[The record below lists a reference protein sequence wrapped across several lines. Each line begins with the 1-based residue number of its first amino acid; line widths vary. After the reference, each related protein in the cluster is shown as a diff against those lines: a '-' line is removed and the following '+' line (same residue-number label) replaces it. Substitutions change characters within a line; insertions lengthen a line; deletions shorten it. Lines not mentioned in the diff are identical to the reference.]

1 MVSAMGYSSPAAET
15 LSTQLMVPTKATTPT
30 RKDASSQIVA
40 VDHEVAGEA
49 AVGDVAFEDVSLEEI
64 LVGRAVL
71 HLW

>member
-1 MVSAMGYSSPAAET
+1 
-15 LSTQLMVPTKATTPT
+15 MVPTKATTPT

-49 AVGDVAFEDVSLEEI
+49 AVSDVAFEDVSLEEI